1 MEQEEER
8 RLRFEREA
16 LPHLDALFGTAM
28 RLTRNRGDA
37 EDLLQETY
45 LRAYRFFDRYQP
57 GTNCKAW
64 LYRILFN
71 AGMNFLGKKSRQPGG
86 VPFEDVESVLAGAEA
101 APLQA
106 PTRGDL
112 AALADLL
119 DDEVQAALA
128 AVPESFRVVVILAL
142 VEEFSY
148 KEIAGMLDIPIGTVM
163 SRLYRGRRLLQ
174 ASLRETARQRGL
186 LRD

>member
-8 RLRFEREA
+8 RQRFEREA
-16 LPHLDALFGTAM
+16 LPHLNALFGTAL
-28 RLTRNRGDA
+28 RLTRNRSDA

-45 LRAYRFFDRYQP
+45 LRAFRFFDRYQP
-57 GTNCKAW
+57 GTHCKAW
-64 LYRILFN
+64 LYRILIN

-86 VPFEDVESVLAGAEA
+86 VQFEDVEAVLPGPEA
-101 APLQA
+101 TPVQA
-106 PTRGDL
+106 PTRGDIAL
-112 AALADLL
+112 LADLL

-128 AVPESFRVVVILAL
+128 AVPETFRIVVILAL

-174 ASLRETARQRGL
+174 ESLRETARERGL